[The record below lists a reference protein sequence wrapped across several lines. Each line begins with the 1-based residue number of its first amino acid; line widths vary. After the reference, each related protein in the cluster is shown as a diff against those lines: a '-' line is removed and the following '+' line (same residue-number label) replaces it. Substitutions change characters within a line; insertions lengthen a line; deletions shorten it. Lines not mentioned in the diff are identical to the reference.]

1 MKNKLKIFEQILQEA
16 KDPNNGEYYYLD
28 IDWKD
33 TYGDIINSISELVEE
48 EKFQRFKNLSY
59 IKVDE
64 ELEEEA
70 IFINLEDFDEL
81 IHCIWSIA
89 KTERIDNGEP
99 NNKNIYYSY
108 LNANWKDIAALAN
121 SLGRVKEKE
130 EKRNLTVNYNHII
143 NYIKRAI
150 AHVNTNVFDNKY
162 AISMGEQANKIIDKN
177 TCIICIHVMPGFSVD
192 EIDQYFDFD
201 EPIEIKGYKAE
212 CLDEDEADEICD
224 SIPEYRSFSGMRRP
238 YHAHSYPYGES
249 GGRIKGNYCQFYKY
263 TKI

>member
-16 KDPNNGEYYYLD
+16 KDSNNGEYYYLD

-33 TYGDIINSISELVEE
+33 TYGDIINSIPKLVEE

-99 NNKNIYYSY
+99 NNKNISNP
-108 LNANWKDIAALAN
+108 LKLTN
-121 SLGRVKEKE
+121 S
-130 EKRNLTVNYNHII
+130 
-143 NYIKRAI
+143 
-150 AHVNTNVFDNKY
+150 
-162 AISMGEQANKIIDKN
+162 IS
-177 TCIICIHVMPGFSVD
+177 P
-192 EIDQYFDFD
+192 
-201 EPIEIKGYKAE
+201 
-212 CLDEDEADEICD
+212 
-224 SIPEYRSFSGMRRP
+224 
-238 YHAHSYPYGES
+238 
-249 GGRIKGNYCQFYKY
+249 
-263 TKI
+263 

>member
-64 ELEEEA
+64 GLEEEA

-130 EKRNLTVNYNHII
+130 EKNA
-143 NYIKRAI
+143 K
-150 AHVNTNVFDNKY
+150 NTNVWKLKNMLLNK
-162 AISMGEQANKIIDKN
+162 QW
-177 TCIICIHVMPGFSVD
+177 
-192 EIDQYFDFD
+192 
-201 EPIEIKGYKAE
+201 IK
-212 CLDEDEADEICD
+212 ED
-224 SIPEYRSFSGMRRP
+224 
-238 YHAHSYPYGES
+238 
-249 GGRIKGNYCQFYKY
+249 IKKY
-263 TKI
+263 LETNENENMMI